1 MTETILN
8 NKNVKA
14 HSCPTCGG
22 QLKTNFELGMY
33 ECPFCGVNFDYEYF
47 REDDVLK
54 KGYEALEKGEFSSAK
69 DAFSFMLTK
78 EPHNFM
84 ALRGKIFAISHISN
98 FKDLEKADAF
108 KNIHYSVT
116 DCEDAIMAADPQDR
130 EYFTEL
136 QALLSKAQRLSEC
149 DKENQAVLEKRKKL
163 GGELKNLSYHVEQ
176 NYVTTRDGK
185 QHPKDVIKTC
195 IVGAI
200 LVFVIDMVPGLGLLL
215 DGSVK
220 GTIIVLLATLG
231 LIGIMAL
238 ITAIIVAPKLSRIK
252 KIEAQMAEINNEID
266 TTIASQIKEIDS
278 KTSEEKREFR
288 NHYLFLRKI
297 EKANGTF

>member
-1 MTETILN
+1 MTDIIVN
-8 NKNVKA
+8 NRNVKA
-14 HSCPTCGG
+14 HTCPTCGG
-22 QLKTNFELGMY
+22 QLKTNFEQNMY

-54 KGYEALEKGEFSSAK
+54 KGYKALEKGEFSSAK
-69 DAFSFMLTK
+69 EAFSFMLTK

-84 ALRGKIFAISHISN
+84 ALRGKIFAVSHISH

-130 EYFTEL
+130 EYFAEL
-136 QALLSKAQRLSEC
+136 QALLSEAQRLSEC
-149 DKENQAVLEKRKKL
+149 DKENQAVREKRKKL

-185 QHPKDVIKTC
+185 QHPKDVIKTF

-200 LVFVIDMVPGLGLLL
+200 LVFVIDMVPGIGLLL

-266 TTIASQIKEIDS
+266 TTIASQIKEIDG

>member
-1 MTETILN
+1 
-8 NKNVKA
+8 
-14 HSCPTCGG
+14 
-22 QLKTNFELGMY
+22 
-33 ECPFCGVNFDYEYF
+33 
-47 REDDVLK
+47 
-54 KGYEALEKGEFSSAK
+54 
-69 DAFSFMLTK
+69 
-78 EPHNFM
+78 
-84 ALRGKIFAISHISN
+84 
-98 FKDLEKADAF
+98 
-108 KNIHYSVT
+108 
-116 DCEDAIMAADPQDR
+116 MAAEPQDR

-238 ITAIIVAPKLSRIK
+238 ITAILVAPKLSRIK

-297 EKANGTF
+297 RFVI